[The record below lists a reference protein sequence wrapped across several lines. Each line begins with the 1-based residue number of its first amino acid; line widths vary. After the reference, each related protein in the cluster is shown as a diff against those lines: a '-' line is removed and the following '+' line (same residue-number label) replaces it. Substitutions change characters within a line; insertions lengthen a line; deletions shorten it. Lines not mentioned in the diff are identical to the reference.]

1 MFGFVN
7 SDPDTSQR
15 GRFFLFYTYDG
26 ISGGAVLGA
35 LVAGDAAIAFEETS
49 QEQSVADLM
58 TLLRSIFSPEKV
70 HVPDPLEVGGYMLE
84 KDLICLADQNHWPTQ
99 PLLRP
104 SGALQTKNPCTKDP
118 EGQAVHAAGFVATDI
133 CAWLCCYRCPCG
145 FLDKMAYY
153 QVTTCLSLPVLLP
166 SLW

>member
-35 LVAGDAAIAFEETS
+35 LVAGDAAISFEQTS

-70 HVPDPLEVGGYMLE
+70 VVPDPLEVGGDMLE
-84 KDLICLADQNHWPTQ
+84 KDLLCLADQ
-99 PLLRP
+99 
-104 SGALQTKNPCTKDP
+104 
-118 EGQAVHAAGFVATDI
+118 
-133 CAWLCCYRCPCG
+133 
-145 FLDKMAYY
+145 
-153 QVTTCLSLPVLLP
+153 
-166 SLW
+166 